1 MGKSL
6 EQIPHTLKK
15 IYNWQNKHL
24 KRYSASYVIREMQV
38 ETITTI
44 HLLEWPRSRILT
56 TPNVEQGCGAIQT
69 HSLLVGMQNGTAIWE
84 DGLAF
89 SYKTKHTLTI

>member
-24 KRYSASYVIREMQV
+24 KRYSASYVIRELQIK
-38 ETITTI
+38 TIISYHYTSNKI
-44 HLLEWPRSRILT
+44 AKSKILT
-56 TPNVEQGCGAIQT
+56 TSNVDENVEQQEVSFIAGGNTKWYRHFGKQCGMF
-69 HSLLVGMQNGTAIWE
+69 L
-84 DGLAF
+84 
-89 SYKTKHTLTI
+89 

>member
-1 MGKSL
+1 M
-6 EQIPHTLKK
+6 
-15 IYNWQNKHL
+15 